1 MCKGPEASR
10 GFHSGGTEGSFL
22 LLWLEP
28 QRVIKWE
35 ERRQMVGGTHH
46 AGLCVVGAFGN
57 ATGEVWAGQSPH
69 LHVEVLKSQDPLMN
83 DVSVLNAQKEK

>member
-1 MCKGPEASR
+1 
-10 GFHSGGTEGSFL
+10 
-22 LLWLEP
+22 
-28 QRVIKWE
+28 
-35 ERRQMVGGTHH
+35 MVGGTHH